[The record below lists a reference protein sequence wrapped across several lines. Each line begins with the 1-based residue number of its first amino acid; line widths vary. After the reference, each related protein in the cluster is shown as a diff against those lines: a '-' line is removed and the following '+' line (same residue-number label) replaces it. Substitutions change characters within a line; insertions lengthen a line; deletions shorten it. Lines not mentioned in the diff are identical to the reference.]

1 MAIIKT
7 QFTLRLGLESHAKLK
22 KIAQAESGAAIFCLT
37 NPATDWPPSLAKFF
51 AEAAKWNR

>member
-22 KIAQAESGAAIFCLT
+22 KIAQG
-37 NPATDWPPSLAKFF
+37 NDSLS
-51 AEAAKWNR
+51 N